1 MTIKALSI
9 TSCRVCG
16 SPDLAWQ
23 ASIAN
28 RSNVQQ
34 GRLNTIDVDCTF
46 SLGCNHC
53 SATLAT
59 VTADKVVTV
68 LNETQAVAA

>member
-1 MTIKALSI
+1 MTIKAISI

-16 SPDLAWQ
+16 SADLTWQ

-34 GRLNTIDVDCTF
+34 GRLNTNDVDCIF

-53 SATLAT
+53 SETLAT
-59 VTADKVVTV
+59 VSADKVVSM
-68 LNETQAVAA
+68 LNETQAVAV